1 VYPVGLFQGLSLVAS
16 PAAASI
22 LQLPTGYDLSKNR
35 YGLLFLPQ
43 VTMAITAS
51 LAMPTFARRF
61 GLLAGITANTVAMG
75 LLVASE
81 PLRTDAIVLVFALGG
96 FACSGFFPMTVGY
109 GETPFPTFVELA
121 AGWLIVAYQVGYGLV
136 ACGGRALQ
144 RAVPLAT
151 IFRVAAAL
159 AVVMAFLAIPI
170 ARRQHIPNTSTFALA
185 AR

>member
-1 VYPVGLFQGLSLVAS
+1 
-16 PAAASI
+16 
-22 LQLPTGYDLSKNR
+22 
-35 YGLLFLPQ
+35 
-43 VTMAITAS
+43 MAITAS

-121 AGWLIVAYQVGYGLV
+121 AGWLIVAYQIGYGLV

-144 RAVPLAT
+144 SAVPLAT

-159 AVVMAFLAIPI
+159 AVVRPSWPFPS
-170 ARRQHIPNTSTFALA
+170 PVVSTSRTRAPLLFHERDRDYRSGTDGEA
-185 AR
+185 